1 MDLRALPQLF
11 SIRDLRNAAF
21 GSVIVFG
28 GIGLAGMT
36 YVAHRTGNAWL
47 AGVAAAASMV
57 FVVLIL
63 IFVVP
68 PLAKNASKEASQLNL
83 PFELTLGGAIMLGLV
98 AIVGFSAWNTG
109 NNLLFLILSFL
120 LAAMIVGFVAGGI
133 CLKKLDVKMRFP
145 ETIFAGE
152 ETDIIV
158 SIHNRKRLFSSYSVV
173 ADVRGKEREESLAA
187 EELRR
192 ILPGFVADRVAKAP
206 LVTRTLTYCPL
217 LPRGATTESKT
228 RHVFPRRGR
237 FLIKDF
243 ELSTKFP
250 FAFFRHRRRLP
261 ARETELI
268 VLPRLEPLSSE
279 IDDIPMDA
287 GQIVSS
293 KRGSGQDLLGLRD
306 YRPDDDLRRV
316 DWKATARSRGLVVRE
331 FAAEDDR
338 RISVL
343 FDPRLPEDVASRPSL
358 RQILEAEQKG
368 EPPGT
373 HERFEEAVT
382 RTASLLSHFTEQQA
396 EVRLVIGGDAGEFG
410 VGSRHLVDC
419 LRRLAV
425 VEPKLDAADHSE
437 PIENVLHDLAESDE
451 PSHYFVV
458 TTLPAADASTVTA
471 AGAQVLTLTG
481 PETR

>member
-1 MDLRALPQLF
+1 MELKSVTQLF
-11 SIRDLRNAAF
+11 SIRDLRNTVF
-21 GSVIVFG
+21 GTAVVFG
-28 GIGLAGMT
+28 GVGLAGLT
-36 YVAHRTGNAWL
+36 YIAHRTGNAWL
-47 AGVAAAASMV
+47 AGAAAAASMV

-83 PFELTLGGAIMLGLV
+83 PFEFTLGGAVMLGLIV
-98 AIVGFSAWNTG
+98 IVGFSAWNTG

-120 LAAMIVGFVAGGI
+120 IAAMIVGFAAGGV

-173 ADVRGKEREESLAA
+173 ADVRGKEREESAA
-187 EELRR
+187 ADELRR
-192 ILPGFVADRVAKAP
+192 ILPAFIANRLAKAP
-206 LVTRTLTYCPL
+206 VVTRTLTYFPL

-228 RHVFPRRGR
+228 QHVFPRRGR

-243 ELSTKFP
+243 ELSTMFP

-268 VLPRLEPLSSE
+268 VLPKLEPLSSE
-279 IDDIPMDA
+279 IDDIPLDA
-287 GQIVSS
+287 GQLVSS
-293 KRGSGQDLLGLRD
+293 KRGSGQDLLSLRD
-306 YRPDDDLRRV
+306 YRPNDDLRRV
-316 DWKATARSRGLVVRE
+316 DWKATARSRGLIVRE

-338 RISVL
+338 KITVL
-343 FDPRLPEDVASRPSL
+343 LDPRLPDEPEGRPTL
-358 RQILEAEQKG
+358 RQIIEAEQKG
-368 EPPGT
+368 EPPKIV
-373 HERFEEAVT
+373 ERFEKAVT
-382 RTASLLSHFTEQQA
+382 RTASLLSHFIEQQA
-396 EVRLVIGGDAGEFG
+396 EVRLVIGGEAGEFG

-425 VEPKLDAADHSE
+425 SE
-437 PIENVLHDLAESDE
+437 PRFEAYVDPGAVEQALRALTDSDDL
-451 PSHYFVV
+451 SHYFVV
-458 TTLPAADASTVTA
+458 TTLTDADIPPETA
-471 AGAQVLTLTG
+471 ARAHILSH
-481 PETR
+481 

>member
-1 MDLRALPQLF
+1 MDLKSLPLLF
-11 SIRDLRNAAF
+11 SIRDIRNAAF
-21 GSVIVFG
+21 GTAVVFG
-28 GIGLAGMT
+28 GVGLAAMT
-36 YVAHRTGNAWL
+36 YVAHRSGSAWL

-83 PFELTLGGAIMLGLV
+83 PFELTLGGAIMLGLIV
-98 AIVGFSAWNTG
+98 IVGFSAWNTG

-120 LAAMIVGFVAGGI
+120 LAAVIVGFVSGGI

-158 SIHNRKRLFSSYSVV
+158 SIQNRKRVLPSYSVV
-173 ADVRGKEREESLAA
+173 ADVRGKTHEESAAA

-192 ILPGFVADRVAKAP
+192 ILPGFVANRLAKAP
-206 LVTRTLTYCPL
+206 VVTRTLTYFPL

-228 RHVFPRRGR
+228 QHTFPQRGR

-268 VLPRLEPLSSE
+268 VLPKLEPLSSE
-279 IDDIPMDA
+279 IDDIPLDA
-287 GQIVSS
+287 GQLVSA
-293 KRGSGQDLLGLRD
+293 KRGSGQDLLTLRD
-306 YRPDDDLRRV
+306 YRANDDLRRV
-316 DWKATARSRGLVVRE
+316 DWKATARSRGLIVRE

-338 RISVL
+338 KITIL
-343 FDPRLPEDVASRPSL
+343 LDPRVPDDPGARPTL

-368 EPPGT
+368 EPPKAS
-373 HERFEEAVT
+373 ERFETAVT
-382 RTASLLSHFTEQQA
+382 RTASLLSHFIEYQA
-396 EVRLVIGGDAGEFG
+396 EVRLVIGAEAGEFG
-410 VGSRHLVDC
+410 VGSRHLVEC
-419 LRRLAV
+419 LRRLSTLGPQFENELPPEV
-425 VEPKLDAADHSE
+425 VETALR
-437 PIENVLHDLAESDE
+437 DLADSDDL
-451 PSHYFVV
+451 SHYFVV
-458 TTLPAADASTVTA
+458 TTLT
-471 AGAQVLTLTG
+471 GAEISSEMAERAQILSH
-481 PETR
+481 